1 MKKVLLAIAAVAT
14 ITSCSQNEEFENQG
28 QEAEISFNSVINKS
42 TRAAII
48 ENAKFSSFT
57 VSGYRTAEKMTSETQ
72 LATGFMDDVKVSKG
86 EGGWSQVG
94 TFYWPATA
102 YVSFFATS
110 PEQTLDITT
119 KAGFPTFNYTV
130 GATAEQ
136 VDLLAANLINQQK
149 EDNKVTLGFRHL
161 LTQVNFSIKGDTEDF
176 KYVISKL
183 EISGVGTTATYSFD
197 GAVGT
202 VGTWGNTTSNGEYSY
217 DIEATPKEII
227 VTDIASSTE
236 LEVTGTSLFMLI
248 PQTLTASAKVSITY
262 YAIPKDKTDSLD
274 RTFEGT
280 KTVELGTSTKWE
292 ANKKV
297 RYTLVLSSDAK
308 SIEIGEPTVT
318 AWDTPEVNGGEV
330 IPVTPVT
337 PPVE

>member
-1 MKKVLLAIAAVAT
+1 
-14 ITSCSQNEEFENQG
+14 
-28 QEAEISFNSVINKS
+28 
-42 TRAAII
+42 
-48 ENAKFSSFT
+48 
-57 VSGYRTAEKMTSETQ
+57 MTSGTQ
-72 LATGFMDDVKVSKG
+72 LTGGFMDDVAVSKA

-110 PEQTLDITT
+110 PKQTLDIT
-119 KAGFPTFNYTV
+119 KAGFPEFNYTV
-130 GATAEQ
+130 GETTTQ

-149 EDNKVTLGFRHL
+149 SDNKVTLGFRHL
-161 LTQVNFSIKGDTEDF
+161 LTQVNFSIKGDTKDF

-183 EISGVGTTATYSFD
+183 EVSGVSTSATYSFD
-197 GAVGT
+197 GNTST
-202 VGTWGNTTSNGEYSY
+202 VGAWGNWGTADGAYTY
-217 DIEATPKEII
+217 DITEAPKEIT
-227 VTDIASSTE
+227 VTDIAS
-236 LEVTGTSLFMLI
+236 VTNLDVAETSLFMLV
-248 PQTLTASAKVSITY
+248 PQTLTVSAKVSITY
-262 YAIPKDKTDSLD
+262 YAIPEDKTDPLD
-274 RTFEGT
+274 KTFEGT

-330 IPVTPVT
+330 TPVT
-337 PPVE
+337 PSVK

>member
-1 MKKVLLAIAAVAT
+1 MKKILLAIAAVAT

-48 ENAKFSSFT
+48 EDAKFSSFT
-57 VSGYRTAEKMTSETQ
+57 VSGYRTAEKMTSGTQ

-119 KAGFPTFNYTV
+119 KVGFPAFHYTV

-149 EDNKVTLGFRHL
+149 ADNKVTLGFHHL
-161 LTQVNFSIKGDTEDF
+161 LTQVNFSIKGDTKDF

-183 EISGVGTTATYSFD
+183 ELSGVSASATYSFD
-197 GAVGT
+197 GNTGT
-202 VGTWGNTTSNGEYSY
+202 VGAWGNWGTADGAYTYNIT
-217 DIEATPKEII
+217 DPKEIT
-227 VTDIASSTE
+227 VTDIAS
-236 LEVTGTSLFMLI
+236 VTNLDVAETSLFMLV

-262 YAIPKDKTDSLD
+262 YAIPKDKTDPLD
-274 RTFEGT
+274 KTFEGT

-318 AWDTPEVNGGEV
+318 TWDTPEVNGGEV
-330 IPVTPVT
+330 TPVT
-337 PPVE
+337 PSVK

>member
-14 ITSCSQNEEFENQG
+14 ITSCSQSEDFENPG
-28 QEAEISFNSVINKS
+28 REAEISFNSVINKS

-48 ENAKFSSFT
+48 ENDKFESFT
-57 VSGYRTAEKMTSETQ
+57 VSGYRTTDAMTSGTQ
-72 LATGFMDDVKVSKG
+72 LTRGFMDDVAVSKA

-110 PEQTLDITT
+110 PKQTLDIT
-119 KAGFPTFNYTV
+119 KAGFPKFNYTV
-130 GATAEQ
+130 GETTTQ

-149 EDNKVTLGFRHL
+149 SDNKVTLGFRHL
-161 LTQVNFSIKGDTEDF
+161 LTQVNFSIKGEKDF

-183 EISGVGTTATYSFD
+183 EVSGVSTSATYSFD
-197 GAVGT
+197 GNTST
-202 VGTWGNTTSNGEYSY
+202 VGAWENWGTADGAYTY
-217 DIEATPKEII
+217 DITEDPKEIT
-227 VTDIASSTE
+227 VTDIAS
-236 LEVTGTSLFMLI
+236 VTNLDVAETSLFMLV
-248 PQTLTASAKVSITY
+248 PQTLTESAKVSITY

-274 RTFEGT
+274 KTFEGT
-280 KTVELGTSTKWE
+280 KTVELGISTKWE

-318 AWDTPEVNGGEV
+318 AWDTLEVNGGEV
-330 IPVTPVT
+330 IPVASVT